1 MGYFLGITL
10 LLGGEELLA
19 DRAIADALAKRKNSV
34 ITNFDADILEVGA
47 ITDSL
52 APSLFGEE
60 RTVVIKGLQDLT
72 SEVSDEL
79 AEAIQTSD
87 DQLELVLWH
96 KGGVK
101 GKGLLDKIKKLNP
114 KLIACDAIKK
124 DSEKAEFIHSE
135 FKRLGRK
142 VTVEGVQGL
151 LDALGSDLREL
162 SGAISQLASDVVAT
176 KTIDYDDVEKYQLG
190 RVETTGFDVAD
201 AALDGKREA
210 ALIALRHALQTGV
223 DPVLITS
230 ALGSSIRTLAKV
242 SGASRGANAFQ
253 LASSLALAPWQID
266 KARKQL
272 AHWNPTTLAGA
283 VIAVAQADADI
294 KGAAADP
301 IHSLERAIIAITAK
315 K

>member
-1 MGYFLGITL
+1 VGITL

-19 DRAIADALAKRKNSV
+19 DRAISAATSANKDAV
-34 ITNFDADILEVGA
+34 ITQLDAAAIEVGA
-47 ITDSL
+47 ITDAL

-60 RTVVIKGLQDLT
+60 RVVVIKGIQDLT
-72 SEVSDEL
+72 ADTSDEL
-79 AEAIQTSD
+79 AEVIAVED
-87 DQLELVLWH
+87 ENLDLVLWH

-101 GKGLLDKIKKLNP
+101 GKGLLDKIKKLKP
-114 KLIACDAIKK
+114 KTIACDVLKK
-124 DSEKAEFIHSE
+124 ESEKAEFIHSE

-142 VTVEGVQGL
+142 VSVDGAQAL

-162 SGAISQLASDVVAT
+162 SGAISQLATDVAGT
-176 KTIDYDDVEKYQLG
+176 KPIDAIDVEKFQQG
-190 RVETTGFDVAD
+190 RIETTGYDVAD

-230 ALGSSIRTLAKV
+230 ALGASLRTLAKV
-242 SGASRGANAFQ
+242 SGATRGVSSFE
-253 LASSLALAPWQID
+253 LASSLAIAPWQID

-272 AHWNPTTLAGA
+272 GSWTPATLAAA
-283 VIAVAQADADI
+283 VISVAQADADI

-301 IHSLERAIIAITAK
+301 IHSLERAIIAITARK
-315 K
+315 

>member
-1 MGYFLGITL
+1 MGITL
-10 LLGGEELLA
+10 LQGGEELLA
-19 DRAIADALAKRKNSV
+19 DRAIAKVLERRKGSVVNSFEASDLEIGV
-34 ITNFDADILEVGA
+34 ITDA
-47 ITDSL
+47 L

-60 RTVVIKGLQDLT
+60 RTVVIKNLQELIV
-72 SEVSDEL
+72 EVSEELVEALAIPDE
-79 AEAIQTSD
+79 T
-87 DQLELVLWH
+87 LELVFWH
-96 KGGVK
+96 KGGVN
-101 GKGLLDKIKKLNP
+101 GKALIDKIKKLDP
-114 KLIACDAIKK
+114 QIISCEVIKK

-142 VTVEGVQGL
+142 VTVEAAQAL
-151 LDALGSDLREL
+151 LNALGSDLREL
-162 SGAISQLASDVVAT
+162 SGAISQLASDVPEGKA
-176 KTIDYDDVEKYQLG
+176 IDVDEVEKFQQG
-190 RVETTGFDVAD
+190 RVETTGYDVAD

-223 DPVLITS
+223 DPVLITA

-242 SGASRGANAFQ
+242 SGASRGVNSFQ

-272 AHWNPTTLAGA
+272 AHWNPTTLSGA

-301 IHSLERAIIAITAK
+301 IHSLERAIIAITARK
-315 K
+315 